1 MIKTSIR
8 FFDDVPVRAVW
19 DENES
24 KWFFAAVDVAF
35 ALTDS
40 KNPRSYWNA
49 IKNRRPQLS
58 TICRQLKLTSKDG
71 RKYLT
76 DVIDEKGI
84 DMLIAL
90 IPSKK
95 TEIFKK
101 WMDNIGST
109 DDEKS
114 KEKAYEL
121 FEGGFINNIEVGTIK
136 GLQQIHAYIFGGI
149 YDFAGQIRTKNIS
162 KSGFM
167 FANSMFLEETLSK
180 IEKMPE
186 NTLENIVDKYVEM
199 NLAHPFMEGNGR
211 STRIWLDLILK
222 KNLSLCVDWSTI
234 DKKSYLSAMERSP
247 IDASPISGL
256 IKNALTDKIFD
267 REVFMKGI
275 DYSYYYEENE

>member
-24 KWFFAAVDVAF
+24 KWFFAAVDIAF

-40 KNPRSYWNA
+40 ANPRSYWSA
-49 IKNRRPQLS
+49 IKKRRPELS
-58 TICRQLKLTSKDG
+58 AICRQLRLTSRDG

-90 IPSKK
+90 IPGKK

-101 WMDNIGST
+101 WMSNIGST
-109 DDEKS
+109 EDERS
-114 KEKAYEL
+114 KDKAYEL
-121 FEGGFINNIEVGTIK
+121 FESGFINSIEVGTAR

-167 FANSMFLEETLSK
+167 FANAMFLGETLNK

-186 NTLENIVDKYVEM
+186 DTVENIIDKYVEM
-199 NLAHPFMEGNGR
+199 NLAHPFLEGNGR

-222 KNLSLCVDWSTI
+222 KNLLLCVDWSAI
-234 DKKSYLSAMERSP
+234 DKKSYLTAMERSP
-247 IDASPISGL
+247 VDARMITDL
-256 IKNALTDKIFD
+256 IRNALTDKIND